1 MSNPVDSEN
10 AHGKFLYSKHSDDFD
25 LKLPS
30 IITCLREKLASVSE
44 EPEERK
50 IVQSLLNALS
60 NRVTNEIN
68 YDDDGKD
75 FAISSQEI
83 GWLNKNPIEQWAD
96 YLIFRYKFRVYP
108 RQHVVTDFP
117 LYLLIEPTSACNIR
131 CVMCFQVDK
140 TFTTK
145 KYMGRMPW
153 TLFAR
158 TVDEAALKGTKA
170 ITLASRGEPTLHP
183 DFGKMLQYISSKQCF
198 LEVKINTNATRLTE
212 RLSREILEADINEI
226 VFSVDAG
233 TKQTYEEI
241 RVKGKFDE
249 VVLNIRRFNEIRIS
263 EFPNSRVVTRI
274 SGVKVRDDQD
284 INQMT
289 DFWSAYVDE
298 VTIKP
303 ATPRWDSYNNE
314 INGVTKPCGQLFE
327 RMYVWYDGTLNPC
340 DFDYKSELALSSLE
354 DVSLEEAWKSKK
366 YKVLRE
372 GHTKGERQAFYPCDR
387 CPL

>member
-1 MSNPVDSEN
+1 MENLVDSKN
-10 AHGKFLYSKHSDDFD
+10 AHGKFLYSKHSDDFE
-25 LKLPS
+25 LKRSS
-30 IITCLREKLASVSE
+30 IITCLREKLASATEESE
-44 EPEERK
+44 EK
-50 IVQSLLNALS
+50 QITAFLINTLS
-60 NRVTNEIN
+60 TRVTNEIN
-68 YDDDGKD
+68 FDDDGED

-83 GWLNKNPIEQWAD
+83 GWLNKNPTDKWAD

-108 RQHVVTDFP
+108 RRHIVSDFP

-131 CVMCFQVDK
+131 CVMCFQIDK

-145 KYMGRMPW
+145 EYMGRMPW
-153 TLFAR
+153 ALFVK

-183 DFGKMLQYISSKQCF
+183 EFGKMLKYISSKQCF
-198 LEVKINTNATRLTE
+198 FEVKINTNATRLTE
-212 RLSREILEADINEI
+212 SLSREILEADINEI

-233 TKQTYEEI
+233 TKKTYEEI
-241 RVKGKFDE
+241 RVKGKFDD
-249 VVLNIRRFNEIRIS
+249 VVHNIRRFHEIRTT

-284 INQMT
+284 IDQMT
-289 DFWSAYVDE
+289 DFWRAYVDE

-303 ATPRWDSYNNE
+303 ATARWDSYNNE
-314 INGVTKPCGQLFE
+314 VNGITKPCEMLFE

-354 DVSLEEAWKSKK
+354 NTSLEEAWKSEK
-366 YKVLRE
+366 YKALRE
-372 GHTKGERQAFYPCDR
+372 GHTKGERQNFYPCDR